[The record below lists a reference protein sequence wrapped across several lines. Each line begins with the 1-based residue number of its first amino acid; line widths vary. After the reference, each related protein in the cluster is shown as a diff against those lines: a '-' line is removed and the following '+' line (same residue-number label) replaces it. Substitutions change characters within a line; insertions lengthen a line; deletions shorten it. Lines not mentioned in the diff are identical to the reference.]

1 MKRSKRT
8 ANSFRRYIRRYLKAM
23 CRKRRNQKKH
33 RSVRCQRAQVLF
45 RMSFILI
52 IASILFT
59 NEKSQKITS
68 EKSKSVQTS
77 EHYLLENNPLEK
89 NKYQPLNYLVIASIL
104 FTNEKSQ
111 KITSEKSKSVQTS
124 EHYLLENNP
133 LEKNKYQPLNYL
145 VVDYFTKLSSGDL
158 DGICKL
164 YESFSEESFEK
175 IKTGQN
181 LAEWYQGIDIYT
193 KKAKE
198 PHAYVAFV
206 SYHMKLRG
214 ADLLLPGL
222 ETMYVREEKD
232 GQGIDIY
239 TKKAKEPHAYVA
251 FVSYH
256 MKLRGADLL
265 LPGLETMYVREEK
278 DGTFHLVDK
287 PYEPEVEQEIRAL
300 AKERAV
306 RELLCQV
313 ENQYAYASRD
323 KEALQSALAEQR
335 QRSIAERFGMAARQ

>member
-89 NKYQPLNYLVIASIL
+89 NKYQPLNYLV
-104 FTNEKSQ
+104 
-111 KITSEKSKSVQTS
+111 
-124 EHYLLENNP
+124 
-133 LEKNKYQPLNYL
+133 
-145 VVDYFTKLSSGDL
+145 VDYFTKLSSGNL

-175 IKTGQN
+175 IRPDRIWLN
-181 LAEWYQGIDIYT
+181 GI
-193 KKAKE
+193 
-198 PHAYVAFV
+198 
-206 SYHMKLRG
+206 
-214 ADLLLPGL
+214 
-222 ETMYVREEKD
+222 
-232 GQGIDIY
+232 
-239 TKKAKEPHAYVA
+239 
-251 FVSYH
+251 
-256 MKLRGADLL
+256 
-265 LPGLETMYVREEK
+265 
-278 DGTFHLVDK
+278 
-287 PYEPEVEQEIRAL
+287 
-300 AKERAV
+300 
-306 RELLCQV
+306 RELIFTQRRRKSHMPMLP
-313 ENQYAYASRD
+313 
-323 KEALQSALAEQR
+323 LSA
-335 QRSIAERFGMAARQ
+335 II

>member
-68 EKSKSVQTS
+68 EKSKSVR
-77 EHYLLENNPLEK
+77 
-89 NKYQPLNYLVIASIL
+89 
-104 FTNEKSQ
+104 
-111 KITSEKSKSVQTS
+111 TS

-145 VVDYFTKLSSGDL
+145 VVDYFTKLSSGNL

-232 GQGIDIY
+232 G
-239 TKKAKEPHAYVA
+239 
-251 FVSYH
+251 
-256 MKLRGADLL
+256 
-265 LPGLETMYVREEK
+265 
-278 DGTFHLVDK
+278 TFHLVDK

-300 AKERAV
+300 AKEKAV

-323 KEALQSALAEQR
+323 KEALQSALAWQQGSDE
-335 QRSIAERFGMAARQ
+335 

>member
-1 MKRSKRT
+1 M
-8 ANSFRRYIRRYLKAM
+8 
-23 CRKRRNQKKH
+23 
-33 RSVRCQRAQVLF
+33 
-45 RMSFILI
+45 
-52 IASILFT
+52 
-59 NEKSQKITS
+59 
-68 EKSKSVQTS
+68 
-77 EHYLLENNPLEK
+77 
-89 NKYQPLNYLVIASIL
+89 
-104 FTNEKSQ
+104 
-111 KITSEKSKSVQTS
+111 
-124 EHYLLENNP
+124 
-133 LEKNKYQPLNYL
+133 NYL

-232 GQGIDIY
+232 G
-239 TKKAKEPHAYVA
+239 
-251 FVSYH
+251 
-256 MKLRGADLL
+256 
-265 LPGLETMYVREEK
+265 
-278 DGTFHLVDK
+278 TFHLVDK
-287 PYEPEVEQEIRAL
+287 PYEPEVEREIRAL

-323 KEALQSALAEQR
+323 KEALQSALAWQQGSDE
-335 QRSIAERFGMAARQ
+335 

>member
-33 RSVRCQRAQVLF
+33 RSQRAQVLF

-68 EKSKSVQTS
+68 EKSKSVR
-77 EHYLLENNPLEK
+77 
-89 NKYQPLNYLVIASIL
+89 
-104 FTNEKSQ
+104 
-111 KITSEKSKSVQTS
+111 TS

-145 VVDYFTKLSSGDL
+145 VVDYFTKLSSGNL

-181 LAEWYQGIDIYT
+181 LAEWY
-193 KKAKE
+193 
-198 PHAYVAFV
+198 
-206 SYHMKLRG
+206 
-214 ADLLLPGL
+214 
-222 ETMYVREEKD
+222 
-232 GQGIDIY
+232 QGIDIY

-323 KEALQSALAEQR
+323 KEALQSALAWQQGSDE
-335 QRSIAERFGMAARQ
+335 